1 MKTVYVNDA
10 NQATI
15 ICPKCGF
22 MKEIEMTNFKNTQKS
37 LKGKC
42 RCGEIF
48 RFTIEFRKN
57 YRKKVSLAG
66 EYHNNGKGKK
76 GEIIVEDL
84 SMNGI
89 RFVNLGSDQI
99 SIDDKLQVKFK
110 LDNQMRSE
118 INIPVKVIWVND
130 KMIGTKFSGS
140 KSFKSELGFY
150 LRT

>member
-15 ICPKCGF
+15 ICPKCAF
-22 MKEIEMTNFKNTQKS
+22 TKEIDMSNFKNTQKRV
-37 LKGKC
+37 KGKC
-42 RCGEIF
+42 RCGEAF

-57 YRKKVSLAG
+57 YRKNVRLSG
-66 EYHNNGKGKK
+66 EYRINGKEKK

-84 SMNGI
+84 SINGI
-89 RFVNLGSDQI
+89 RLVNLGSHQI
-99 SIDDKLQVKFK
+99 SIDDTLEVKFK
-110 LDNQMRSE
+110 LDNQMRTE
-118 INIPVKVIWVND
+118 INILVKVVWVKD
-130 KMIGTKFSGS
+130 KIVGAEFSGP

>member
-15 ICPKCGF
+15 ICPKCAF
-22 MKEIEMTNFKNTQKS
+22 TKEIDMTNFKKAQKS

-42 RCGEIF
+42 RCGEVF
-48 RFTIEFRKN
+48 GFTIEFRKN
-57 YRKKVSLAG
+57 YRKKVRLGG
-66 EYHNNGKGKK
+66 EYRIKDKK

-89 RFVNLGSDQI
+89 RFVNLGSHQI
-99 SIDDKLQVKFK
+99 TKDDMLEVKFK
-110 LDNQMRSE
+110 LDNPMRSE
-118 INIPVKVIWVND
+118 INKLVKVIWVKD
-130 KMIGTKFSGS
+130 KIIGAEFSDLNT
-140 KSFKSELGFY
+140 FKSELGFY

>member
-15 ICPKCGF
+15 ICPKCAF
-22 MKEIEMTNFKNTQKS
+22 TKEIDMSNFKNTQKRV
-37 LKGKC
+37 KGKC
-42 RCGEIF
+42 RCGEAF

-57 YRKKVSLAG
+57 YRKKVRLAG
-66 EYHNNGKGKK
+66 EYRINGKGKK

-84 SMNGI
+84 SINGI
-89 RFVNLGSDQI
+89 RFVNLGSHQI
-99 SIDDKLQVKFK
+99 SIDDTLEVKFK
-110 LDNQMRSE
+110 LDNQMRTE
-118 INIPVKVIWVND
+118 INILVKVVWVKD
-130 KMIGTKFSGS
+130 KIVGVKFSGP

>member
-15 ICPKCGF
+15 ICPKCAF
-22 MKEIEMTNFKNTQKS
+22 TKEIDMKNFKNTQKS

-42 RCGEIF
+42 RCGEVF

-57 YRKKVSLAG
+57 YRKKVRLSG
-66 EYHNNGKGKK
+66 EYRIEGKGKK

-89 RFVNLGSDQI
+89 RFVNIGSHQI
-99 SIDDKLQVKFK
+99 SIDDTLEVKFK

-118 INIPVKVIWVND
+118 INKLVKVIWVKD
-130 KMIGTKFSGS
+130 KIVGAKFSET
-140 KSFKSELGFY
+140 KSFISELGFY

>member
-1 MKTVYVNDA
+1 MKTVYVNYA

-15 ICPKCGF
+15 ICPKCALT
-22 MKEIEMTNFKNTQKS
+22 KEIDMTNFKNTQKS

-42 RCGEIF
+42 RCGEVF

-57 YRKKVSLAG
+57 YRKKVRLAG
-66 EYHNNGKGKK
+66 EYRIKGKEKK

-89 RFVNLGSDQI
+89 RFVNMGSHQI
-99 SIDDKLQVKFK
+99 SIDDTLEVKFK

-118 INIPVKVIWVND
+118 INKLVKVIWVKD
-130 KMIGTKFSGS
+130 KIVGAEFSEP

>member
-1 MKTVYVNDA
+1 MKTVFVNDA

-15 ICPKCGF
+15 ICPKCAF
-22 MKEIEMTNFKNTQKS
+22 TKEIEMTNFKNTQKS

-42 RCGEIF
+42 RCGEVF
-48 RFTIEFRKN
+48 RFTIEFRKQ
-57 YRKKVSLAG
+57 YRKEVRLSG
-66 EYHNNGKGKK
+66 EYRVKEKGKK

-89 RFVNLGSDQI
+89 RFVNIGSHQI
-99 SIDDKLQVKFK
+99 SIDDMLEVKFK

-118 INIPVKVIWVND
+118 INKLVKVIWVKD
-130 KMIGTKFSGS
+130 KIVGAKFSEP

>member
-10 NQATI
+10 NRASI

-22 MKEIEMTNFKNTQKS
+22 TKEIDMTNFKNAQKS

-42 RCGEIF
+42 RCGEVF
-48 RFTIEFRKN
+48 GFTIEFRKN
-57 YRKKVSLAG
+57 YRKKVRLAG
-66 EYHNNGKGKK
+66 EYRIKGKEKK

-84 SMNGI
+84 SRNGI
-89 RFVNLGSDQI
+89 RFVNLGLHQI
-99 SIDDKLQVKFK
+99 SIDDTLEIKFE

-118 INIPVKVIWVND
+118 INTLVQVVWVKDQMV
-130 KMIGTKFSGS
+130 GAKFSGP